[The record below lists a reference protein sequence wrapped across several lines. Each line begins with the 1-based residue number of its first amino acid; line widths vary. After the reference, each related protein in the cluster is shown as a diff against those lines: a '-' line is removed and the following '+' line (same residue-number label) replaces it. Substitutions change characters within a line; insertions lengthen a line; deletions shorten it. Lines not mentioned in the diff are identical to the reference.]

1 MPYELGTIWNVTSK
15 YIYNTLDKNIGIGTT
30 TPICELDVYCNIAE
44 NGIKLEDKYQL
55 KPENNKKYDL
65 IVREDLD
72 EDHQH
77 LIIWYKFNKDDFTSN
92 FTSNNDTVGQQ
103 YGELS
108 NERGTISNLQK
119 EYYVGTGSAE
129 INDELYYKIEMT
141 NNQFNSGEYTF
152 CFWLFLNEECDNY
165 KYILNLQDKGSST
178 ESDIFY
184 LKYFTGKLK
193 IYKDPNNYIEYNYTL
208 DINKWH
214 HITIIINDPASLDIL
229 IDGIL
234 IDDIY
239 TSQQTNGFLRNGSE
253 ERKKSANIYLG
264 NISNSINGYIDDFR
278 IYKTNLQI
286 NYIQNNIIGKIT
298 KITPGNI
305 SANGNYGIDIVNYSS
320 NVNIGGTGPNDNVNL
335 RVFGNLTVDG
345 DLSISELVI
354 DTSRFNTLNITSNLT
369 VGSNVDID
377 NDLTVS
383 RTITENQRTLAQ
395 KYASISQID
404 KHTDVI
410 ISKMTDKDDVEALY
424 TNMPQFFQSNLILAY
439 DFDFNIYNIDNS
451 NDFFSN
457 NVLQLNTNT
466 APIYSTFSEYS
477 IVPNRSKNAI
487 DYYGTKYVKGNSSL
501 HCGSNIFNS
510 GGIDYYRFN
519 TQDINSAYL
528 TSSKSYT
535 ISFWIRFNEIDRNQY
550 IFNFGVPVN
559 PVDPIEK
566 SINISLNSS
575 NNLNI
580 DIVNRNRGAP
590 VIPNSIETFKFK
602 KDEWYHIVLILK
614 NGINILIPT
623 DINTDSNL
631 LIQYFLDLGYTN
643 NTSPTPT
650 HFDFAPAT
658 NIATIFTYVN
668 GIELDEKTYSG
679 GVSIFGNNPATF
691 INYFGVLNSA
701 STTDY
706 LNGYI
711 DDFKMYR
718 TVVPINY
725 INENIIGDALIIKPG
740 LLSAIGN
747 YGINIKNFEK
757 IVSVGDCNNDVDL
770 HIYGLLKIE
779 ETKLTISNCDIDNLN
794 GILTTSN
801 FEILETLD
809 VSNITVSNIEIYDLI
824 SGPDFHLGS
833 SNFISNIKIDH
844 LSNINLNSCNI
855 TADTITVNNE
865 LILGDAILSNIKI
878 YGINIDDTFSISN
891 NNITIR
897 SDLTIGDTN
906 CNAYRYDLGTVNFG
920 TRRRITDDDSNFS
933 DYNGTYDPDFT
944 TIIPT
949 DDIDIQIFNNSIIF
963 YGNTDQ
969 QHYDIYFKNNYIR
982 NENCNIK
989 DEIEKSYGE
998 DRDRTR
1004 IKLDVGNIKL
1014 QNGFIELEHIDILE
1028 DNLPLSTLKI
1038 EENQISITSNVNTTI
1053 LNDSLMLSNN
1063 ENYCNCLL
1071 TNSNFMFNNGNGFTD
1086 AETLKINTI
1095 EITEELA
1102 ITKINTGNSN
1112 HNTISI
1118 DTSNASIIG
1127 KIRGH
1132 LCSNSIIDIT
1142 DEIKTTSNIT
1152 ASNITA
1158 SNITITDTLYT
1169 SNIICDY
1176 EITFKDDGTTNCNT
1190 IIRQDSIDVHQLH
1203 IYGGITLGQQTGSA
1217 DNSIEGSFG
1226 SLNIRTIKTTNS
1238 NSAEIS
1244 IDTFHLD
1251 KLGKIRGFLYSN
1263 SEINITGLI
1272 ETSSNI
1278 IGIDITASNL
1288 YASNIR
1294 GNPGDDLCSII
1305 GKLES
1310 NSVINIS
1317 GLIET
1322 SSNIIASNI
1331 TITDTL
1337 DVSNITVSN
1346 ILISDSV
1353 FGTDLTASNILYAS
1367 NIRGIPG
1374 DDLCS
1379 IIGKLESDSVINIS
1393 GEIETSSNIIAS
1405 NITINDTL
1413 YASNIR
1419 VSNILISDSVFGT
1432 YLTASN
1438 ILYASN
1444 IRGIDGDDLCS
1455 IIGRLENDSIININC
1470 NITTTQDIHSL
1481 NQFTSNT
1488 LFVSNIQGIPGDD
1501 LCSIIGRLESNSIIN
1516 ISGEI
1521 ETSSNIIASN
1531 ITINDTL
1538 YASNIRVSN
1547 ILISDSVFGTY
1558 LTASNILYA
1567 SNIQGI
1573 PGDDLCSIIGRLEN
1587 DSIIDINCNITT
1599 TQDIHSLNQFT
1610 SNTLFVSNIR
1620 GIDGDDLCSIIG
1632 KLESDSV
1639 INISGLIETSSNII
1653 ASNITINDT
1662 LYASNIRVSNISI
1675 TDSVFGTDLTAS
1687 NILYASNIR
1696 GIDGVPCSIIGRLE
1710 NDSIIN
1716 INCNITTTQD
1726 IHSLNQFTSNTLFV
1740 SNIQGIPGDDLC
1752 SIIGKLESNS
1762 IINISGEIETSSN
1775 ITANNITIND
1785 TLDVSNITDSST
1797 NDYFITSS
1805 NSGIFVNK
1813 IRTNNTIDGVYS
1825 IDTLVGNT
1833 YGKIRA
1839 KLADNSEIDITC
1851 NITTTANIKADIL
1864 FINTITTNSSEIN
1877 ITPTLKCDSIEL
1889 NTINSDFEILRALNV
1904 LNDRANRSGTY
1915 TGVEL
1920 LNDHIKWYDETA
1932 ESYIKINNT
1941 GLFSKAGKNKDVE
1954 YEIISY
1960 NDAND
1965 IKIKCDILEV
1975 ASFDVGDGSKFS
1987 FPNIIDYSKSTATN
2001 TETNE
2006 TYNIPNVYI
2015 GDDKTFANINETL
2028 DVLYVDT
2035 PYTTRLNTG
2044 NLLVRDILEISPD
2057 SSKSSAINSMKIF
2070 TGNINTSS
2078 GSREADIITSPFTN
2092 FTNQNGDT
2100 IISCSLDTNSV
2111 GINTQPG
2118 ITDDDIKLYIEG
2130 GIQCS
2135 KDIVAFAN
2143 VSDKRFKTNI
2153 TSFDINDIDI
2163 VNKLNPVRFI
2173 WKDNL
2178 FNSNMA
2184 NKPDIGFIAQEVKEV
2199 IPEAV
2204 SVCKIEMNNIDYN
2217 YIKYERIIP
2226 YLVNNIKY
2234 LNNKIVEL
2242 ENKLNGV

>member
-1 MPYELGTIWNVTSK
+1 M
-15 YIYNTLDKNIGIGTT
+15 
-30 TPICELDVYCNIAE
+30 
-44 NGIKLEDKYQL
+44 
-55 KPENNKKYDL
+55 NN
-65 IVREDLD
+65 
-72 EDHQH
+72 
-77 LIIWYKFNKDDFTSN
+77 
-92 FTSNNDTVGQQ
+92 
-103 YGELS
+103 
-108 NERGTISNLQK
+108 
-119 EYYVGTGSAE
+119 
-129 INDELYYKIEMT
+129 
-141 NNQFNSGEYTF
+141 
-152 CFWLFLNEECDNY
+152 
-165 KYILNLQDKGSST
+165 
-178 ESDIFY
+178 
-184 LKYFTGKLK
+184 
-193 IYKDPNNYIEYNYTL
+193 
-208 DINKWH
+208 
-214 HITIIINDPASLDIL
+214 
-229 IDGIL
+229 
-234 IDDIY
+234 
-239 TSQQTNGFLRNGSE
+239 
-253 ERKKSANIYLG
+253 
-264 NISNSINGYIDDFR
+264 
-278 IYKTNLQI
+278 
-286 NYIQNNIIGKIT
+286 
-298 KITPGNI
+298 
-305 SANGNYGIDIVNYSS
+305 
-320 NVNIGGTGPNDNVNL
+320 
-335 RVFGNLTVDG
+335 
-345 DLSISELVI
+345 
-354 DTSRFNTLNITSNLT
+354 
-369 VGSNVDID
+369 
-377 NDLTVS
+377 
-383 RTITENQRTLAQ
+383 
-395 KYASISQID
+395 
-404 KHTDVI
+404 
-410 ISKMTDKDDVEALY
+410 
-424 TNMPQFFQSNLILAY
+424 
-439 DFDFNIYNIDNS
+439 
-451 NDFFSN
+451 
-457 NVLQLNTNT
+457 
-466 APIYSTFSEYS
+466 
-477 IVPNRSKNAI
+477 
-487 DYYGTKYVKGNSSL
+487 
-501 HCGSNIFNS
+501 
-510 GGIDYYRFN
+510 
-519 TQDINSAYL
+519 
-528 TSSKSYT
+528 
-535 ISFWIRFNEIDRNQY
+535 
-550 IFNFGVPVN
+550 
-559 PVDPIEK
+559 
-566 SINISLNSS
+566 
-575 NNLNI
+575 
-580 DIVNRNRGAP
+580 
-590 VIPNSIETFKFK
+590 
-602 KDEWYHIVLILK
+602 
-614 NGINILIPT
+614 
-623 DINTDSNL
+623 
-631 LIQYFLDLGYTN
+631 
-643 NTSPTPT
+643 
-650 HFDFAPAT
+650 
-658 NIATIFTYVN
+658 
-668 GIELDEKTYSG
+668 
-679 GVSIFGNNPATF
+679 
-691 INYFGVLNSA
+691 
-701 STTDY
+701 
-706 LNGYI
+706 
-711 DDFKMYR
+711 
-718 TVVPINY
+718 
-725 INENIIGDALIIKPG
+725 
-740 LLSAIGN
+740 
-747 YGINIKNFEK
+747 
-757 IVSVGDCNNDVDL
+757 
-770 HIYGLLKIE
+770 
-779 ETKLTISNCDIDNLN
+779 
-794 GILTTSN
+794 
-801 FEILETLD
+801 
-809 VSNITVSNIEIYDLI
+809 
-824 SGPDFHLGS
+824 
-833 SNFISNIKIDH
+833 
-844 LSNINLNSCNI
+844 
-855 TADTITVNNE
+855 
-865 LILGDAILSNIKI
+865 
-878 YGINIDDTFSISN
+878 
-891 NNITIR
+891 
-897 SDLTIGDTN
+897 
-906 CNAYRYDLGTVNFG
+906 RYD
-920 TRRRITDDDSNFS
+920 I
-933 DYNGTYDPDFT
+933 
-944 TIIPT
+944 
-949 DDIDIQIFNNSIIF
+949 
-963 YGNTDQ
+963 
-969 QHYDIYFKNNYIR
+969 HFKNNYIR
-982 NENCNIK
+982 NENCNIET
-989 DEIEKSYGE
+989 EINKSYVSGA
-998 DRDRTR
+998 DRNRTR
-1004 IKLDVGNIKL
+1004 IKLDVGNISL
-1014 QNGFIELEHIDILE
+1014 QNGFIELIQKDILTKDE
-1028 DNLPLSTLKI
+1028 PSKLKI

-1053 LNDSLMLSNN
+1053 LNDSLMLSNAN
-1063 ENYCNCLL
+1063 NYCVL
-1071 TNSNFMFNNGNGFTD
+1071 TTSNFLFNNEYGFTD
-1086 AETLKINTI
+1086 NETLHIKTISIVEAI
-1095 EITEELA
+1095 EIV
-1102 ITKINTGNSN
+1102 KIKTTNTSSN
-1112 HNTISI
+1112 IISI

-1288 YASNIR
+1288 YASNIQ
-1294 GNPGDDLCSII
+1294 GIPGDDLCSII
-1305 GKLES
+1305 GRLES

-1353 FGTDLTASNILYAS
+1353 FGTYLTASNILYAS
-1367 NIRGIPG
+1367 NIQGIPG

-1379 IIGKLESDSVINIS
+1379 IIGRLESNSVINIS
-1393 GEIETSSNIIAS
+1393 GLIETSSNIIAS
-1405 NITINDTL
+1405 NITITDTL
-1413 YASNIR
+1413 DVSNIT

-1455 IIGRLENDSIININC
+1455 IIGRLESDSVININC

-1610 SNTLFVSNIR
+1610 SNTLFVSNIQ

-1632 KLESDSV
+1632 KLESNSI
-1639 INISGLIETSSNII
+1639 INISGEIETSSNII

-2070 TGNINTSS
+2070 TGNINTQ
-2078 GSREADIITSPFTN
+2078 F
-2092 FTNQNGDT
+2092 
-2100 IISCSLDTNSV
+2100 
-2111 GINTQPG
+2111 
-2118 ITDDDIKLYIEG
+2118 
-2130 GIQCS
+2130 
-2135 KDIVAFAN
+2135 
-2143 VSDKRFKTNI
+2143 
-2153 TSFDINDIDI
+2153 
-2163 VNKLNPVRFI
+2163 
-2173 WKDNL
+2173 WK
-2178 FNSNMA
+2178 
-2184 NKPDIGFIAQEVKEV
+2184 
-2199 IPEAV
+2199 
-2204 SVCKIEMNNIDYN
+2204 
-2217 YIKYERIIP
+2217 
-2226 YLVNNIKY
+2226 
-2234 LNNKIVEL
+2234 
-2242 ENKLNGV
+2242 

>member
-253 ERKKSANIYLG
+253 EREKSANIYLG
-264 NISNSINGYIDDFR
+264 NISNSIDGYIDDFR

-510 GGIDYYRFN
+510 GGIDYYSFN

-1353 FGTDLTASNILYAS
+1353 FGT
-1367 NIRGIPG
+1367 
-1374 DDLCS
+1374 
-1379 IIGKLESDSVINIS
+1379 
-1393 GEIETSSNIIAS
+1393 
-1405 NITINDTL
+1405 
-1413 YASNIR
+1413 
-1419 VSNILISDSVFGT
+1419 
-1432 YLTASN
+1432 
-1438 ILYASN
+1438 
-1444 IRGIDGDDLCS
+1444 
-1455 IIGRLENDSIININC
+1455 
-1470 NITTTQDIHSL
+1470 
-1481 NQFTSNT
+1481 
-1488 LFVSNIQGIPGDD
+1488 
-1501 LCSIIGRLESNSIIN
+1501 
-1516 ISGEI
+1516 
-1521 ETSSNIIASN
+1521 
-1531 ITINDTL
+1531 
-1538 YASNIRVSN
+1538 
-1547 ILISDSVFGTY
+1547 Y

-1662 LYASNIRVSNISI
+1662 LYASNIRVSNILIS
-1675 TDSVFGTDLTAS
+1675 DSVFGTYLTAS
-1687 NILYASNIR
+1687 NILYASNIQ

-1762 IINISGEIETSSN
+1762 IINISGEIKTSSN

>member
-510 GGIDYYRFN
+510 GGIDYYSFN

-1102 ITKINTGNSN
+1102 ITKINTDNP
-1112 HNTISI
+1112 HPDTISI

-1251 KLGKIRGFLYSN
+1251 KLGKIRGFLSSN
-1263 SEINITGLI
+1263 SEIIIDGEI
-1272 ETSSNI
+1272 KTSSNI
-1278 IGIDITASNL
+1278 IGIDI
-1288 YASNIR
+1288 
-1294 GNPGDDLCSII
+1294 
-1305 GKLES
+1305 
-1310 NSVINIS
+1310 
-1317 GLIET
+1317 
-1322 SSNIIASNI
+1322 
-1331 TITDTL
+1331 
-1337 DVSNITVSN
+1337 
-1346 ILISDSV
+1346 
-1353 FGTDLTASNILYAS
+1353 
-1367 NIRGIPG
+1367 
-1374 DDLCS
+1374 
-1379 IIGKLESDSVINIS
+1379 
-1393 GEIETSSNIIAS
+1393 
-1405 NITINDTL
+1405 
-1413 YASNIR
+1413 
-1419 VSNILISDSVFGT
+1419 
-1432 YLTASN
+1432 TASN

-1444 IRGIDGDDLCS
+1444 IRGIDGDDL
-1455 IIGRLENDSIININC
+1455 
-1470 NITTTQDIHSL
+1470 
-1481 NQFTSNT
+1481 
-1488 LFVSNIQGIPGDD
+1488 
-1501 LCSIIGRLESNSIIN
+1501 
-1516 ISGEI
+1516 
-1521 ETSSNIIASN
+1521 
-1531 ITINDTL
+1531 
-1538 YASNIRVSN
+1538 
-1547 ILISDSVFGTY
+1547 
-1558 LTASNILYA
+1558 
-1567 SNIQGI
+1567 
-1573 PGDDLCSIIGRLEN
+1573 
-1587 DSIIDINCNITT
+1587 
-1599 TQDIHSLNQFT
+1599 
-1610 SNTLFVSNIR
+1610 
-1620 GIDGDDLCSIIG
+1620 
-1632 KLESDSV
+1632 
-1639 INISGLIETSSNII
+1639 
-1653 ASNITINDT
+1653 
-1662 LYASNIRVSNISI
+1662 
-1675 TDSVFGTDLTAS
+1675 
-1687 NILYASNIR
+1687 
-1696 GIDGVPCSIIGRLE
+1696 CSIIGRLE

>member
-65 IVREDLD
+65 IVREDLNQD
-72 EDHQH
+72 YLDPNYSN

-92 FTSNNDTVGQQ
+92 YAAGSNGL
-103 YGELS
+103 LS
-108 NERGTISNLQK
+108 NESGTISNLQK

-129 INDELYYKIEMT
+129 INDELYYKIHMSSD
-141 NNQFNSGEYTF
+141 QFTAQKCTF
-152 CFWLFLNEECDNY
+152 CFWLFLNEECISNRF
-165 KYILNLQDKGSST
+165 ILNLKDTGADPI
-178 ESDIFY
+178 SDIFY
-184 LKYFTGKLK
+184 FKYATDELT
-193 IYKDPNNYIEYNYTL
+193 IYKNSYHYIEYNHRL
-208 DINKWH
+208 AKNKWH
-214 HITIIINDPASLDIL
+214 HITIIIDDTSVQKQRTLL
-229 IDGIL
+229 IDGISINSNL
-234 IDDIY
+234 TGTI
-239 TSQQTNGFLRNGSE
+239 TTVLRGGNSGT
-253 ERKKSANIYLG
+253 ADIYLG
-264 NISNSINGYIDDFR
+264 YTTGSSIDGYIDDFR
-278 IYKTNLQI
+278 IYQSNLQI
-286 NYIQNNIIGKIT
+286 DYIQNNIIGKIT

-305 SANGNYGIDIVNYSS
+305 GANGNYGIDIVNYS
-320 NVNIGGTGPNDNVNL
+320 NIVNIGSTNSNVDL
-335 RVFGNLTVDG
+335 KIFGDLKVTG
-345 DLSISELVI
+345 DLSISNLDIVTAEFI
-354 DTSRFNTLNITSNLT
+354 TLNVTSNLT

-377 NDLTVS
+377 NYLTVS
-383 RTITENQRTLAQ
+383 KTITENQRTLAQ

-410 ISKMTDKDDVEALY
+410 ISKMTDKEDVRTLY
-424 TNMPQFFQSNLILAY
+424 STMPEFFQSNLILAY
-439 DFDFNIYNIDNS
+439 DFDFNIHNIDNPD
-451 NDFFSN
+451 DFFSN
-457 NVLQLNTNT
+457 NVLQLNSNT
-466 APIYSTFSEYS
+466 ALIYSTFSQYS
-477 IVPNRSKNAI
+477 IVPNIPKDTNAI

-510 GGIDYYRFN
+510 GGIDYYSFN
-519 TQDINSAYL
+519 TQGTTNNATFSY
-528 TSSKSYT
+528 TKSYT
-535 ISFWIRFNEIDRNQY
+535 IAFWIRFNEIDRTQH
-550 IFNFGVPVN
+550 IFRFGVPIN
-559 PVDPIEK
+559 PVVDTIEK

-580 DIVNRNRGAP
+580 KITDGI
-590 VIPNSIETFKFK
+590 IPYNSNIDELEFK

-614 NGINILIPT
+614 NARAIDTIPKNIYT
-623 DINTDSNL
+623 NSNL
-631 LIQYFLDLGYTN
+631 LIQYFEELEYTD
-643 NTSPTPT
+643 NTTSASNRFTFNTP
-650 HFDFAPAT
+650 A
-658 NIATIFTYVN
+658 NMATIFTYVN
-668 GIELDEKTYSG
+668 GIYLKKLSYLQNIT
-679 GVSIFGNNPATF
+679 IFGNELNCS
-691 INYFGVLNSA
+691 NYFGVLDS
-701 STTDY
+701 STTTDY

-711 DDFKMYR
+711 DDFKMYQ

-747 YGINIKNFEK
+747 YGINIKNFTN
-757 IVSVGDCNNDVDL
+757 IVSVGNSNNDVDL

-779 ETKLTISNCDIDNLN
+779 ETKLTISNCDIDV
-794 GILTTSN
+794 IDDTLTTSN
-801 FEILETLD
+801 FAILETLD

-865 LILGDAILSNIKI
+865 LILGDAILSNINI
-878 YGINIDDTFSISN
+878 VGINIDDTFSISN
-891 NNITIR
+891 NDIKIR
-897 SDLTIGDTN
+897 SNLIIGDN
-906 CNAYRYDLGTVNFG
+906 SSNVRRYDLGSVDIPSGVLATSSNFYLYNAAYPHPSQY
-920 TRRRITDDDSNFS
+920 TLTTITDI
-933 DYNGTYDPDFT
+933 YKG
-944 TIIPT
+944 
-949 DDIDIQIFNNSIIF
+949 DIQIFDKSIIF
-963 YGNTDQ
+963 YGHTNENR
-969 QHYDIYFKNNYIR
+969 YDIHFKNNYIR
-982 NENCNIK
+982 NENCNIET
-989 DEIEKSYGE
+989 EINKSYVSGA
-998 DRDRTR
+998 DRNRTR
-1004 IKLDVGNIKL
+1004 IKLDVGNISL
-1014 QNGFIELEHIDILE
+1014 QNGFIELIQKDILTKDE
-1028 DNLPLSTLKI
+1028 PSKLKI

-1053 LNDSLMLSNN
+1053 LNDSLMLSNAN
-1063 ENYCNCLL
+1063 NYCVL
-1071 TNSNFMFNNGNGFTD
+1071 TTSNFLFNNEYGFTD
-1086 AETLKINTI
+1086 NETLHIKTISIVEAI
-1095 EITEELA
+1095 EIV
-1102 ITKINTGNSN
+1102 KIKTTNTSSN
-1112 HNTISI
+1112 IISI

-1288 YASNIR
+1288 YASNIQ
-1294 GNPGDDLCSII
+1294 GIPGDDLCSII
-1305 GKLES
+1305 GRLES

-1353 FGTDLTASNILYAS
+1353 FGTYLTASNILYAS
-1367 NIRGIPG
+1367 NIQGIPG

-1379 IIGKLESDSVINIS
+1379 IIGRLESNSVINIS
-1393 GEIETSSNIIAS
+1393 GLIETSSNIIAS
-1405 NITINDTL
+1405 NITITDTL
-1413 YASNIR
+1413 DVSNIT

-1455 IIGRLENDSIININC
+1455 IIGRLESDSVININC

-1610 SNTLFVSNIR
+1610 SNTLFVSNIQ

-1632 KLESDSV
+1632 KLESNSI
-1639 INISGLIETSSNII
+1639 INISGEIETSSNII

-1762 IINISGEIETSSN
+1762 IINISGEIKTSSN
-1775 ITANNITIND
+1775 IIANNITIND

-2070 TGNINTSS
+2070 TGNINTHS

>member
-286 NYIQNNIIGKIT
+286 DYIQNNIIGKIT

-510 GGIDYYRFN
+510 GGIDYYSFN

-1251 KLGKIRGFLYSN
+1251 KLGKIRGFLSSN
-1263 SEINITGLI
+1263 SEIIIDGEI
-1272 ETSSNI
+1272 KTSSNI
-1278 IGIDITASNL
+1278 IGIDITASNIL

-1294 GNPGDDLCSII
+1294 GIDVDDLCSII

-1310 NSVINIS
+1310 DSVINIS

-1337 DVSNITVSN
+1337 DVSNIRVSN

-1367 NIRGIPG
+1367 NIQGIPG

-1379 IIGKLESDSVINIS
+1379 IIGKLESNSIINIS

-1405 NITINDTL
+1405 NITITDTL

-1444 IRGIDGDDLCS
+1444 IRGIDGDDL
-1455 IIGRLENDSIININC
+1455 
-1470 NITTTQDIHSL
+1470 
-1481 NQFTSNT
+1481 
-1488 LFVSNIQGIPGDD
+1488 
-1501 LCSIIGRLESNSIIN
+1501 
-1516 ISGEI
+1516 
-1521 ETSSNIIASN
+1521 
-1531 ITINDTL
+1531 
-1538 YASNIRVSN
+1538 
-1547 ILISDSVFGTY
+1547 
-1558 LTASNILYA
+1558 
-1567 SNIQGI
+1567 
-1573 PGDDLCSIIGRLEN
+1573 
-1587 DSIIDINCNITT
+1587 
-1599 TQDIHSLNQFT
+1599 
-1610 SNTLFVSNIR
+1610 
-1620 GIDGDDLCSIIG
+1620 
-1632 KLESDSV
+1632 
-1639 INISGLIETSSNII
+1639 
-1653 ASNITINDT
+1653 
-1662 LYASNIRVSNISI
+1662 
-1675 TDSVFGTDLTAS
+1675 
-1687 NILYASNIR
+1687 
-1696 GIDGVPCSIIGRLE
+1696 CSIIGRLE

>member
-286 NYIQNNIIGKIT
+286 DYIQNNIIGKIT

-457 NVLQLNTNT
+457 TVLQLNTNT

-510 GGIDYYRFN
+510 GGIDYYSFN

-1102 ITKINTGNSN
+1102 ITKINTDNP
-1112 HNTISI
+1112 HPDTISI

-1251 KLGKIRGFLYSN
+1251 KLGKIRGFLSSN
-1263 SEINITGLI
+1263 SEIIIDGEI
-1272 ETSSNI
+1272 KTSSNI
-1278 IGIDITASNL
+1278 IGIDI
-1288 YASNIR
+1288 
-1294 GNPGDDLCSII
+1294 
-1305 GKLES
+1305 
-1310 NSVINIS
+1310 
-1317 GLIET
+1317 
-1322 SSNIIASNI
+1322 
-1331 TITDTL
+1331 
-1337 DVSNITVSN
+1337 
-1346 ILISDSV
+1346 
-1353 FGTDLTASNILYAS
+1353 
-1367 NIRGIPG
+1367 
-1374 DDLCS
+1374 
-1379 IIGKLESDSVINIS
+1379 
-1393 GEIETSSNIIAS
+1393 
-1405 NITINDTL
+1405 
-1413 YASNIR
+1413 
-1419 VSNILISDSVFGT
+1419 
-1432 YLTASN
+1432 
-1438 ILYASN
+1438 
-1444 IRGIDGDDLCS
+1444 
-1455 IIGRLENDSIININC
+1455 
-1470 NITTTQDIHSL
+1470 
-1481 NQFTSNT
+1481 
-1488 LFVSNIQGIPGDD
+1488 
-1501 LCSIIGRLESNSIIN
+1501 
-1516 ISGEI
+1516 
-1521 ETSSNIIASN
+1521 
-1531 ITINDTL
+1531 
-1538 YASNIRVSN
+1538 
-1547 ILISDSVFGTY
+1547 
-1558 LTASNILYA
+1558 
-1567 SNIQGI
+1567 
-1573 PGDDLCSIIGRLEN
+1573 
-1587 DSIIDINCNITT
+1587 
-1599 TQDIHSLNQFT
+1599 
-1610 SNTLFVSNIR
+1610 
-1620 GIDGDDLCSIIG
+1620 
-1632 KLESDSV
+1632 
-1639 INISGLIETSSNII
+1639 
-1653 ASNITINDT
+1653 
-1662 LYASNIRVSNISI
+1662 
-1675 TDSVFGTDLTAS
+1675 TAS